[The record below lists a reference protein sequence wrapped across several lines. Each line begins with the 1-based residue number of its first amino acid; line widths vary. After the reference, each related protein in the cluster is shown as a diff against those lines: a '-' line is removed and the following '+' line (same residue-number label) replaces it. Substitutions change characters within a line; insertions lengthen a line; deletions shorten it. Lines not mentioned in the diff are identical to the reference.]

1 MRNYRVLVLNAAY
14 YPNNIVNWKDAF
26 NLIFDDKAYVVE
38 SYDKTIRTVSDEFKI
53 PAVIVLRKHTSHKN
67 HVKWSKRGVLVSDN
81 YTCAYCG
88 EKINKKKP
96 TIDHII
102 PKTRFKNKSDAN
114 TWMNCVTSCFDCN
127 SRKKQNRTPEEAN
140 MPLLYQPHEP
150 KYTYEYFADWNESEA
165 DILWLQYLPKK
176 KEQMIVKFDGSSVV
190 GDVTF
195 GRKSIR

>member
-1 MRNYRVLVLNAAY
+1 
-14 YPNNIVNWKDAF
+14 
-26 NLIFDDKAYVVE
+26 
-38 SYDKTIRTVSDEFKI
+38 
-53 PAVIVLRKHTSHKN
+53 
-67 HVKWSKRGVLVSDN
+67 
-81 YTCAYCG
+81 
-88 EKINKKKP
+88 
-96 TIDHII
+96 
-102 PKTRFKNKSDAN
+102 
-114 TWMNCVTSCFDCN
+114 
-127 SRKKQNRTPEEAN
+127 